1 MIARA
6 LDRVRDDRATQAV
19 LGLVAAY
26 SILYWVPGSPL
37 PDWVPWGVVAQ
48 GVIFGTS
55 YALLAMG
62 LILIY
67 RTTRI
72 VNFAYGAMGAM
83 PGALTVGLF
92 VAKDWNYWVA
102 IALGVAVGVASGAAV
117 DLIVIRRFARSSR
130 LVLTV
135 ATIGLAQIL
144 GAIGLII
151 GLALGTD
158 SLIGDIQTPL
168 SGGFTIR
175 PYRIRGD
182 HLLMLGVA
190 PVVLAGLGWFLLRTD
205 AGRAVRAA
213 AENQDRALLLGVPVR
228 RLQTLVWAVAG
239 GLSTMTFITKAPF
252 TGIVPGVLVGAT
264 TILPGLAVAVIAR
277 FQSMPVALVAGL
289 GLGIAEWTIR
299 WNVTAESA
307 FDVTFL
313 VVILVVLLTRR
324 DRSTR
329 AETGESSWDSAGV
342 LKPIPR
348 ALRDVPEVKWVGRAL
363 AVVVAAL
370 LIVVPLT
377 MSPSAVTTLSFALVW
392 GLIAMSLVVLT
403 GWGGN
408 ISLGH
413 FGIVGIGAMAA
424 GNLLTRW
431 NVDLFVALV
440 VAMLTGAAVA
450 VLIGLPALRIRGL
463 YLAVTTLAFAV
474 ALDSYF
480 LNPVN
485 FPDLVPD
492 STIAPVLFK
501 RFDMDSQWVK
511 YFFCLALIALA
522 ILVVRA
528 LRRTRAGRVMI
539 ATRDNERG
547 AAAMSVPTTLVMLQ
561 TFVFSGALAGLAGG
575 LYVVVLT
582 PVGAGQGTFPPASS
596 IEVFSYAVIGGLGSV
611 AGAISGV
618 AFFRILDYVLGQE
631 FSGQVVTILRYTLSG
646 AGLLFVLYFLPG
658 GLWQFVQRVRDA
670 LLRRVAE
677 RRGLL
682 VPSLVA
688 DRRAEDDEATG
699 DRRGTSDEEAAAPP
713 EEHGEDDTELIA
725 GALR

>member
-1 MIARA
+1 VIERILGRA
-6 LDRVRDDRATQAV
+6 RDDRPAQ
-19 LGLVAAY
+19 VAAALVVAY
-26 SILYWVPGSPL
+26 STLYWVPGSPL
-37 PDWVPWGVVAQ
+37 PDWMPWGVVAQ

-102 IALGVAVGVASGAAV
+102 IALGVAVGTATGA
-117 DLIVIRRFARSSR
+117 LIDVLVIRRFARSSR

-168 SGGFTIR
+168 SSSFTIR
-175 PYRIRGD
+175 PYPIRGD
-182 HLLMLGVA
+182 HLLMLGVT
-190 PVVLAGLGWFLLRTD
+190 PVLLAALGWFLLRTD

-228 RLQTLVWAVAG
+228 RLQTLVWGVAG
-239 GLSTMTFITKAPF
+239 GLSTITFITKAPF
-252 TGIVPGVLVGAT
+252 TGVVPGVLVGAT

-277 FQSMPVALVAGL
+277 FQSMPTALAAGL

-299 WNVTAESA
+299 WNVTAESV
-307 FDVTFL
+307 FDVVFL
-313 VVILVVLLTRR
+313 IVILAVLLTRR

-329 AETGESSWDSAGV
+329 AETGESTWDSAGV
-342 LKPIPR
+342 LKPVPR
-348 ALRDVPEVKWVGRAL
+348 ELRGLPEVAWPRRGL
-363 AVVVAAL
+363 AVVGAL
-370 LIVVPLT
+370 ALVLVPLT
-377 MSPSAVTTLSFALVW
+377 MSPSAVTTLSFAVVW
-392 GLIAMSLVVLT
+392 SLIAVSLVVLT

-431 NVDLFVALV
+431 NVDLFVAM
-440 VAMLTGAAVA
+440 VAAMATGAVVA

-463 YLAVTTLAFAV
+463 YLAVTTIAFAV

-485 FPDLVPD
+485 FSDLVPD
-492 STIAPVLFK
+492 ATIAPVLFK
-501 RFDMDSQWVK
+501 RFDMESQWVK
-511 YFFCLALIALA
+511 YFFCLATLGAAVAL
-522 ILVVRA
+522 VRA
-528 LRRTRAGRVMI
+528 LRRTRPGRVMI

-547 AAAMSVPTTLVMLQ
+547 AAALAVPTTLVKLQ
-561 TFVFSGALAGLAGG
+561 TFVFSGALAGLAGA

-582 PVGAGQGTFPPASS
+582 PVGAGQGTFPPAAS
-596 IEVFSYAVIGGLGSV
+596 IEVFSYAVIGGLGSI
-611 AGAISGV
+611 AGAIAGV
-618 AFFRILDYVLGQE
+618 SFFRILDYLLGQQ
-631 FSGQVVTILRYTLSG
+631 FSGQVVTILRYSLSG
-646 AGLLFVLYFLPG
+646 AGLLWVLYFLPG
-658 GLWQFVQRVRDA
+658 GLWQFVQRIRDRY
-670 LLRRVAE
+670 LRRVAD
-677 RRGLL
+677 RRGLV

-688 DRRAEDDEATG
+688 DRREPAADEADDG
-699 DRRGTSDEEAAAPP
+699 ERDPDPDAPHEDHSEDE
-713 EEHGEDDTELIA
+713 TEVIA
-725 GALR
+725 GALT

>member
-1 MIARA
+1 VRERLVEPLQENRPTQVVLA
-6 LDRVRDDRATQAV
+6 LVV
-19 LGLVAAY
+19 AY
-26 SILYWVPGSPL
+26 SLLYWVPGSPL
-37 PDWVPWGVVAQ
+37 PDWMPWGVVAQ

-92 VAKDWNYWVA
+92 VAKGWSYWVA
-102 IALGVAVGVASGAAV
+102 IALGVAVGAASGAAI
-117 DLIVIRRFARSSR
+117 DLLVIRRFARSSR

-158 SLIGDIQTPL
+158 SLIGDIDTPL
-168 SGGFTIR
+168 SSSFTIR
-175 PYRIRGD
+175 PYPIRGD

-190 PVVLAGLGWFLLRTD
+190 PVILAGLGWFLLRTD

-239 GLSTMTFITKAPF
+239 GLSTITFITKAPF

-277 FQSMPVALVAGL
+277 FQSMPTALVAGI
-289 GLGIAEWTIR
+289 GLGISEWTIR

-329 AETGESSWDSAGV
+329 ADTGESSWDSAGV
-342 LKPIPR
+342 LKPVPR
-348 ALRDVPEVKWVGRAL
+348 ELRDLPEVRWPRRAL
-363 AVVVAAL
+363 AAVLAVL
-370 LIVVPLT
+370 LVVVPLT
-377 MSPSAVTTLSFALVW
+377 MAPSTVTTLSFALVW
-392 GLIAMSLVVLT
+392 GLVAASLVVLT

-431 NVDLFVALV
+431 NVDLFVAMAA
-440 VAMLTGAAVA
+440 AMLTGALVA

-463 YLAVTTLAFAV
+463 YLAVTTIAFAV

-485 FPDLVPD
+485 FSDLVPD
-492 STIAPVLFK
+492 STMAPVLFK
-501 RFDMDSQWVK
+501 RFDMESQWVK
-511 YFFCLALIALA
+511 YFLCLAIIGLA

-528 LRRTRAGRVMI
+528 LRRTRPGRVMI

-547 AAAMSVPTTLVMLQ
+547 AAALSVPTTRVKLQ
-561 TFVFSGALAGLAGG
+561 TFVFSGALAGLAGA

-611 AGAISGV
+611 AGAMSGV
-618 AFFRILDYVLGQE
+618 FFFRILDYVLAQE

-658 GLWQFVQRVRDA
+658 GLWQFVQRIRDVY
-670 LLRRVAE
+670 LRRVAH

-682 VPSLVA
+682 VPSLLA
-688 DRRAEDDEATG
+688 DRRE
-699 DRRGTSDEEAAAPP
+699 EEAEAPEGADEP
-713 EEHGEDDTELIA
+713 GHDEHSEDETAVIA